1 LGDVNFII
9 VSSNLAL
16 LDFFGV
22 GVRVLTSLVE
32 TAFFGEVASFS
43 ISRTALARER
53 VLGPGK
59 DCFELTAM
67 FLYNLVKVQDY

>member
-1 LGDVNFII
+1 M
-9 VSSNLAL
+9 
-16 LDFFGV
+16 
-22 GVRVLTSLVE
+22 RVLTSLVE

-43 ISRTALARER
+43 ISRTAILARER
-53 VLGPGK
+53 VVGPGK